1 MSDATDTRNRD
12 ALDPARSVVVEAC
25 AGSGKTWLLVSRIV
39 RLLLAGAGPS
49 EILAIT
55 FTRKAA
61 QEMAARLR
69 SWLALLATGSDDEVL
84 DFLRQR
90 EVAED
95 QLAALLPV
103 ARGLYEKVLTA
114 QPSVTVSTFHAWFLQ
129 LMRRAPLNAGAPG
142 DVTLAEQT
150 SGLVDDAWQR
160 FAAATARDRD
170 SPAARGLDTL
180 FTEYGLENT
189 RKLLGRFLR
198 RRADWWAYAEGG
210 DAGAAVARA
219 LEALEAAMR
228 LPPGTDVLAALLGDA
243 RFVEDLRRFADWLA
257 KNTPTD
263 QAFGEQLT
271 AALALADPAMQFPA
285 VRAALLRGDGEPL
298 SRKSGKAQA
307 KRLGAEGESVFLDL
321 HGALAARVQQA
332 LQDLADQCAYRL
344 NAAAL
349 PCAVQLLAAYEEVKR
364 DRQVIDYADIE
375 WHAWRLLADS
385 DHAAYLQAKLDSRYA
400 HVLLDE
406 FQDTNPLQWLT
417 LKAWFDAAAEADARP
432 TVFLVGDPKQSIYR
446 FRRAEAKLF
455 GAAAAYLGQHFG
467 ARRLAQNESR
477 RCAPA
482 VIEAVNR
489 VFGGL
494 GDAFEGF
501 APHTAHYTAK
511 PGRVEVLP
519 LEAVDP
525 AQDAEAD
532 ADAVLRNP
540 LERPLVIADD
550 QRRANEAGT
559 LARRLKEA
567 VGHWTVWS
575 DHRGES
581 QRAARYGDV
590 MILVRR
596 RTHLET
602 YEQALREARIPFVT
616 SRQGGLLDTLEAQ
629 DMTALL
635 EFLVAPF
642 ADLKLAHALR
652 APMFGASDDDLVALA
667 GTPGA
672 TWRERLS
679 TLVAAK
685 GASPALQRADRLIAG
700 WQDTFDRLPVH
711 DLLDRIYFE
720 GDVIARYRAAV
731 PAVMAP
737 AVTANLHAFMQ
748 RALDTDAGRYP
759 SLPRFLDELRDLRAA
774 PPEEAPGE
782 GTVEMAGDNGD
793 AVRIHTVHGAK
804 GLEAPIVW
812 LPDCAARTEGPDGY
826 DVMVAWDGEAA
837 APAHFSLWSRQ
848 GERAAVQIDIAEAE
862 ALRAARENLNLL
874 YVAMTRAQQV
884 LVVSGCAPTRGN
896 VPADS
901 WYARVQAALAPAAE
915 TGAALP
921 LMLTPPLATV
931 VPQTVLPASVS
942 PALSRPRKT
951 GSRHAAMAG
960 QGERYGT
967 RFHVLMERLSA
978 DRTLARAAFQRE
990 FGVPAAEMESLWA
1003 QAQGVLG
1010 AAALARFFDPARY
1023 VRALNEVP
1031 FVTAAGA
1038 QGRLDR
1044 LVEFTDEVWVL
1055 DYKTGD
1061 SDPQAALAAYRP
1073 QLDGYL
1079 VAMRALFGAKTV
1091 RAALV
1096 LKGGLLVEAAQ
1107 PGRSGQ

>member
-1 MSDATDTRNRD
+1 MNAQDALNRD
-12 ALDPARSVVVEAC
+12 ALDPRRSVVVEAC

-39 RLLLAGAGPS
+39 RLLLDGADPS
-49 EILAIT
+49 SILAIT

-61 QEMAARLR
+61 QEMAGRLR
-69 SWLALLATGSDDEVL
+69 DWLEALATGSDDDVL

-90 EVAED
+90 EIAED

-103 ARGLYEKVLTA
+103 ARGLYERVLTA

-129 LMRRAPLNAGAPG
+129 LMRRAPLDAGAPG

-150 SGLVDDAWQR
+150 AGLVDDAWQR
-160 FAAATARDRD
+160 FAAVTARDQD
-170 SPAARGLDTL
+170 GAAARGLDTL

-198 RRADWWAYAEGG
+198 RRADWWAYAEGRDG
-210 DAGAAVARA
+210 DAAIAKALGA
-219 LEALEAAMR
+219 LEKSMR
-228 LPPGTDVLAALLGDA
+228 LPPGTDVMAVLLGDA
-243 RFVEDLRRFADWLA
+243 RFVEDLRRFADWLV

-263 QAFGEQLT
+263 QKVGEQLT
-271 AALALADPAMQFPA
+271 TALALTAPTEKFSTIRT
-285 VRAALLRGDGEPL
+285 VFIKVDGEPR
-298 SRKSGKAQA
+298 SRKASAAQA

-321 HGALAARVQQA
+321 HVALAARVQET
-332 LQDLADQCAYRL
+332 LQDMADQRAYQL

-349 PCAVQLLAAYEEVKR
+349 PCAVQLLAAYEDVKR

-385 DHAAYLQAKLDSRYA
+385 DHAAYLQTKLDSRYA

-417 LKAWFDAAAEADARP
+417 LKAWFDAAAEAEARP

-455 GAAAAYLGQHFG
+455 GAAADYLEQHFG

-501 APHTAHYTAK
+501 APHTAHYTDK

-519 LEAVDP
+519 LEP
-525 AQDAEAD
+525 ADDGPETEAGAE
-532 ADAVLRNP
+532 LRNP
-540 LERPLVIADD
+540 LERPLETAEDE
-550 QRRANEAGT
+550 RRAREAAQ
-559 LARRLKEA
+559 LAARVKEA
-567 VGHWTVWS
+567 VGRWTVWD
-575 DHRGES
+575 DHRGGV
-581 QRAARYGDV
+581 QRPARYGDV

-602 YEQALREARIPFVT
+602 YERALREAGIPFVT

-635 EFLVAPF
+635 EFLVTPF

-652 APMFGASDDDLVALA
+652 SPVFSAADEDLVALA

-672 TWRERLS
+672 TWWDRL
-679 TLVAAK
+679 TALAASG
-685 GASPALQRADRLIAG
+685 GAGPVLARAHRLIAG
-700 WQDTFDRLPVH
+700 WREAFDRLPVH
-711 DLLDRIYFE
+711 DLLDRVYFE

-731 PAVMAP
+731 PAVMRAG
-737 AVTANLHAFMQ
+737 VVANLHAFMQ

-759 SLPRFLDELRDLRAA
+759 SLPRFLDELRDLRTA

-782 GTVEMAGDNGD
+782 GAVELAGDAGN
-793 AVRIHTVHGAK
+793 AIRIHTVHGAK

-812 LPDCAARTEGPDGY
+812 LPDSAVGSEGPKGY
-826 DVMVAWDGEAA
+826 DAMVAWDGETA

-848 GERAAVQIDIAEAE
+848 DERASLQRAFADEEAR
-862 ALRAARENLNLL
+862 RAARENLNLL

-884 LVVSGCAPTRGN
+884 LILSGCAQKKGKLPE
-896 VPADS
+896 DS
-901 WYARVQAALAPAAE
+901 WYARVHAALAPEGALGDPLPALPAAAE
-915 TGAALP
+915 GG
-921 LMLTPPLATV
+921 
-931 VPQTVLPASVS
+931 PASTMEAVTA
-942 PALSRPRKT
+942 PASARPLPT
-951 GSRHAAMAG
+951 GQRRAAIAGAG
-960 QGERYGT
+960 QRYGSL
-967 RFHVLMERLSA
+967 FHLLMERLTV

-990 FGVPAAEMESLWA
+990 FAVPAAEMESLWA
-1003 QAQGVLG
+1003 QAQAVLG
-1010 AAALARFFDPARY
+1010 AAALARFFDPARH
-1023 VRALNEVP
+1023 VRALNEAP
-1031 FVTAAGA
+1031 FVTATGA
-1038 QGRLDR
+1038 LGRLDR
-1044 LVEFTDEVWVL
+1044 LVEFADEVWVL

-1061 SDPQAALAAYRP
+1061 TDPQAALAAYRP
-1073 QLDGYL
+1073 QLDGY
-1079 VAMRALFGAKTV
+1079 VMAMRALFGQKPV

-1096 LKGGLLVEAAQ
+1096 LKGGVLAEA
-1107 PGRSGQ
+1107 S